1 MHQADLQRFGNC
13 LRTTANAK
21 FAVDVFQMKI
31 HGLLGDGKFVCDLI
45 RQQPAG
51 NPFQDFMLLRR
62 QREILCMNWLCQ
74 GRSQV
79 EETEVEMHREQIE

>member
-1 MHQADLQRFGNC
+1 
-13 LRTTANAK
+13 
-21 FAVDVFQMKI
+21 
-31 HGLLGDGKFVCDLI
+31 
-45 RQQPAG
+45 
-51 NPFQDFMLLRR
+51 MLLRR